1 MTPDVNRQTIL
12 IVDDEPINISVLAQS
27 LALHYRV
34 KIATSGEKA
43 LTIVNSGEPPDLVL
57 LDIQMPDIDGYEVL
71 IKMRQQD
78 ETKSI
83 PVIFIT
89 AKDAAEDEAKGLD
102 LGAMDYITKPFNLP
116 VVNARVRNQLAL
128 KQKADLLERLALIDG
143 LTEIPNRRH
152 YDNRLAN
159 EWRRCIDEGQN
170 IAIIMIDIDEFK
182 SFNDHYGHAQG
193 DLALKQVA
201 ALITSQLRRSCDLAA
216 RYGGEEFVVLLPG
229 CTLQS
234 AQIIAEKIRVAV
246 FEQGIVNEYSKNRQ
260 ITVSL
265 GLACIQ
271 AKSAYSPEYLQTSA
285 DNLLYQA
292 KNSGR
297 NQVVSAQIDS
307 EFNANKTK

>member
-1 MTPDVNRQTIL
+1 MTPNSKQATVL

-34 KIATSGEKA
+34 KIATSGHKA
-43 LTIVNSGEPPDLVL
+43 LGIINSPTPPDLVL

-71 IKMRQQD
+71 IQMRQHD
-78 ETKSI
+78 ATKSI

-152 YDNRLAN
+152 YDNRLAD
-159 EWRRCIDEGQN
+159 EWRRSIQEQQE

-182 SFNDHYGHAQG
+182 AFNDNYGHAQG
-193 DLALKQVA
+193 DMALKQVA
-201 ALITSQLRRSCDLAA
+201 GVISNQLRRSSDLAA
-216 RYGGEEFVVLLPG
+216 RYGGEEFVVLLPS
-229 CTLQS
+229 CKLEAAEQ
-234 AQIIAEKIRVAV
+234 IAEKIRLAV
-246 FEQGIVNEYSKNRQ
+246 VELQIPNEYSKTQ
-260 ITVSL
+260 KITVSL
-265 GLACIQ
+265 GVACIQ
-271 AKSAYSPEYLQTSA
+271 AKSDFTSVCLQKRA
-285 DNLLYQA
+285 DELLYQA
-292 KNSGR
+292 KRNGR
-297 NQVVSAQIDS
+297 NQFVAAQID
-307 EFNANKTK
+307 ANCHLKVEK